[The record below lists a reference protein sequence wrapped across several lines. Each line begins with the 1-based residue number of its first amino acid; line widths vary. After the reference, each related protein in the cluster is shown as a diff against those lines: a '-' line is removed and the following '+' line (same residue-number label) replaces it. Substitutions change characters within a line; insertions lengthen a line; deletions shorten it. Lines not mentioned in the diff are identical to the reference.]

1 MVKETGAGFKIPK
14 PQSRALKYGYSNAR
28 VKAMKGL
35 LLKQSMLEE
44 LIKLGSIEAMIEV
57 LQRTTYRN
65 DLAEAAVYY
74 KGSDIIEMAA
84 SLNFARVVR
93 KLLGVAPKDDKPIIE
108 ALLVKWDLLN
118 LKTMMH
124 AKMLGRNYDDI
135 KHHLFCVGGLTEED
149 FKRIMK
155 ADEREILRVL
165 RRTKLGEQML
175 STSTEHFS
183 HAMWETFRK
192 AMRNLD
198 TFTQTET
205 IIDAYSYMLMD
216 KALSE
221 SGGKVADYIR
231 DILRREIDSK
241 NVMIVERLKK
251 HSTDKAKIKESLIK
265 GGTLSEHLLDRL
277 IEAKDVQAVVNVI
290 RYKFR
295 QLEITDSD
303 PKLTD
308 LEIALE
314 KSMAAQRLLAFHRAT
329 LSVGVIIG
337 FLLLKE
343 EEMSNLRKI
352 AKCKEF
358 RVPEAEVRKMLVVV

>member
-1 MVKETGAGFKIPK
+1 MAKEKGDGFKLPK
-14 PQSRALKYGYSNAR
+14 LQSRALKYGYSNAR

-44 LIKLGSIEAMIEV
+44 LIKVGSIEAMIEI
-57 LQRTTYRN
+57 LQRTIYRN
-65 DLAEAAVYY
+65 DLAEASVYHS
-74 KGSDIIEMAA
+74 GSDIIEMAA
-84 SLNFARVVR
+84 SLNFSTVVR
-93 KLLGVAPKDDKPIIE
+93 KLLRVTPKDDRPIVE

-124 AKMLGRNYDDI
+124 AKMLGRGYDDI
-135 KHHLFCVGGLTEED
+135 KHHLFAVGGLTEED

-165 RRTKLGEQML
+165 RRTRLGEQML
-175 STSTEHFS
+175 SSSTEHFS

-205 IIDAYSYMLMD
+205 IIDAYSFMLMD
-216 KALSE
+216 KALAE
-221 SGGKVADYIR
+221 TGGKVASDIR
-231 DILRREIDSK
+231 DLLRREIDAR
-241 NVMIVERLKK
+241 NVMIIERLKK
-251 HSTDKAKIKESLIK
+251 HGGDKSKIKRSLIK
-265 GGTLSEHLLDRL
+265 GGTLSDHLMDR
-277 IEAKDVQAVVNVI
+277 IIDAKDVQAVASLI
-290 RYKFR
+290 RPKFR
-295 QLEITDSD
+295 QLDIGESE
-303 PKLTD
+303 PVLTD

-314 KSMAAQRLLAFHRAT
+314 KSIAAQRLLAFHRST
-329 LSVGVIIG
+329 LSVAVIIG

>member
-1 MVKETGAGFKIPK
+1 MEAPVFALPRIE
-14 PQSRALKYGYSNAR
+14 SRALKYGYSNAR

-44 LIKLGSIEAMIEV
+44 LIRVRSIEAMIEI
-57 LQRTTYRN
+57 LQRTTYRD
-65 DLAEAAVYY
+65 DLADASLNYS
-74 KGSDIIEMAA
+74 GSDLIEMAA
-84 SLNFARVVR
+84 SANFARIIQ
-93 KLLGVAPKDDKPIIE
+93 KLLKISPKEDRPLVE

-124 AKMLGRNYDDI
+124 AKMLGKDYDGI
-135 KHHLFCVGGLTEED
+135 KHQLSCVGGLTQDD

-155 ADEREILRVL
+155 AEEREILKAIK
-165 RRTKLGEQML
+165 RTNLGEKML

-183 HAMWETFRK
+183 KGMWETFNS
-192 AMRNLD
+192 ALRNLD

-221 SGGKVADYIR
+221 TGGKVAFFVR
-231 DILRREIDSK
+231 DLLRIEIDAK
-241 NVMIVERLKK
+241 NVMIIERLKK
-251 HSTDKAKIKESLIK
+251 HGADKTKIKKTLIK
-265 GGTLSEHLLDRL
+265 GGTIPPHVIDK
-277 IEAKDVQAVVNVI
+277 IIDAKDVSAI
-290 RYKFR
+290 ASLIKPKFHK
-295 QLEITDSD
+295 LELEGDD
-303 PKLTD
+303 LKPTD

-314 KSMAAQRLLAFHRAT
+314 KSLAAQKVLAFHRSA

-352 AKCKEF
+352 AKGKEF
-358 RVPEAEVRKMLVVV
+358 NIPEEDVRKMLVIV